1 MCKAA
6 DRGMR
11 IEDVRLLEKRGGRS
25 GHFRAEAGPGR

>member
-11 IEDVRLLEKRGGRS
+11 IEGVRLAEKRGGRS
-25 GHFRAEAGPGR
+25 GTFVAS